1 MRAEYT
7 MRVVGIQYLKDVSEV
22 PQVKRPREQ
31 AARMPACGL
40 RWSLF
45 CTWEDAG

>member
-22 PQVKRPREQ
+22 PQVKRPSKQ
-31 AARMPACGL
+31 AARMLACGPK
-40 RWSLF
+40 WSLF
-45 CTWEDAG
+45 CPCEDAG